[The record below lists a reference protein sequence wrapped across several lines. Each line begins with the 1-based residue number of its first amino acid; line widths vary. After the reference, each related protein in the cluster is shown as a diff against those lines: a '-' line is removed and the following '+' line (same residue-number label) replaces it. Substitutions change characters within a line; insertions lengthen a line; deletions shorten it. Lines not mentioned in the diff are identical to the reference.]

1 MPYRDITG
9 SANLRTK
16 KILIIPHFPGEE
28 IRVRGKE
35 IALHLSEY
43 YEVYYLYWR
52 QPAERNIIKRFE
64 SLLSNIFQ
72 PISSRKKEKLWV
84 IRIPCIQTPC
94 RIAKIFNKFYL
105 SMLFRRISFDVI
117 INASFLFPIK
127 KEPYHKYFVD
137 LVDLPLENWQN
148 KWGKYIFE
156 FYKEEIIKADK
167 ILVVSEGLG
176 EIISR
181 KFNCNPLFLPNGTD
195 ISLFRN
201 MKEEEVI
208 KLRTKLGLDGKV
220 ILGAV
225 GNWGE
230 WMNLGFLLK
239 VFEEFKKSY
248 EDGVLLLVGPGPE
261 ISRYK
266 ERIRDDSVIFAGPVP
281 HEDIEKYFLLFDLA
295 ILPNKKTLWQDV
307 AFHIKLIEYTASRK
321 IVVSTPLQE
330 ILKLGFPNVIAVE
343 HNVKNWVD
351 AIEKG
356 LDMPWNPDWDPL
368 VERFDWR
375 NVVKS
380 LRKWIEE

>member
-1 MPYRDITG
+1 M
-9 SANLRTK
+9 RTK
-16 KILIIPHFPGEE
+16 KILVIPHFPTEE
-28 IRVRGKE
+28 VRVREKE

-43 YEVYYLYWR
+43 YDVHYLYWHE
-52 QPAERNIIKRFE
+52 PKERNVIKRVVC
-64 SLLSNIFQ
+64 LLSDILQ
-72 PISSRKKEKLWV
+72 PFFYRKKDGLWYV
-84 IRIPCIQTPC
+84 QIPCIHTPGK
-94 RIAKIFNKFYL
+94 IAKIFNRISL
-105 SMLFRRISFDVI
+105 SMLFRRISFDVV
-117 INASFLFPIK
+117 INASFLFPVK
-127 KEPYHKYFVD
+127 RESYHRYFVD

-167 ILVVSEGLG
+167 ILVVSGGLG

-201 MKEEEVI
+201 MKEEEVVE
-208 KLRTKLGLDGKV
+208 LRTKLGLDGKV

-225 GNWGE
+225 GNWGK
-230 WMNLGFLLK
+230 WMNLEFLLK
-239 VFEEFKKSY
+239 VFKEFKKSHK
-248 EDGVLLLVGPGPE
+248 DGVLLLVGPGPE

-266 ERIRDDSVIFAGPVP
+266 DRIRDDSVIFTGPVP

-295 ILPNKKTLWQDV
+295 ILPNKKVLWQDV
-307 AFHIKLIEYTASRK
+307 AFHIKLIEYSASRK

-330 ILKLGFPNVIAVE
+330 ILKLGFPNVITVE
-343 HNVKNWVD
+343 HDVKNWVD

-356 LDMPWNPDWDPL
+356 LDISWNPDWDPL

-375 NVVKS
+375 NILKK
-380 LRKWIEE
+380 LIEWIEE